1 MSEYTGV
8 EEIIVSLENES
19 ANVTFQPD
27 LIKIEQIIEHIE
39 DMGFE
44 AELFVSLCLFIPA
57 WDRFLGCKLNMLV
70 QAGVYKL
77 FFEVCL

>member
-8 EEIIVSLENES
+8 EEIIVSLEKES

-44 AELFVSLCLFIPA
+44 AELFVSLCLLSQHEIVF
-57 WDRFLGCKLNMLV
+57 
-70 QAGVYKL
+70 
-77 FFEVCL
+77 